1 MKSKPSDQPFTVPWT
16 CLNLKDDGLLF
27 LLLLFLVYALLLL
40 ARALLVF
47 LFYTHAWSLKTCFI
61 FLLSQFSKTKKYK
74 QHLPFTLLIHFSL
87 PFHLLLGRSISLSL
101 PPSFFLS
108 SPPSLFLVKKVQ
120 VHSRFKSVSQQV
132 FICKPFFTA
141 LHSLTFTLSFVDL
154 TKQYFEI
161 SKQLIW

>member
-1 MKSKPSDQPFTVPWT
+1 MGYFFFFFFFLFMPSFFSPALSWSFSFILTRGLSKPASSSYFPSFPKQ
-16 CLNLKDDGLLF
+16 
-27 LLLLFLVYALLLL
+27 
-40 ARALLVF
+40 
-47 LFYTHAWSLKTCFI
+47 
-61 FLLSQFSKTKKYK
+61 KKYK

-87 PFHLLLGRSISLSL
+87 PFHLLLGLSISLSL

-161 SKQLIW
+161 SKQLI

>member
-1 MKSKPSDQPFTVPWT
+1 MGYFFFFFFFLFMPSFFSPALSWSFSFILTRGLSKPASSSYFPSFP
-16 CLNLKDDGLLF
+16 
-27 LLLLFLVYALLLL
+27 
-40 ARALLVF
+40 
-47 LFYTHAWSLKTCFI
+47 
-61 FLLSQFSKTKKYK
+61 K
-74 QHLPFTLLIHFSL
+74 QKNTSNIYRSLIHFSL

-161 SKQLIW
+161 SKQLI